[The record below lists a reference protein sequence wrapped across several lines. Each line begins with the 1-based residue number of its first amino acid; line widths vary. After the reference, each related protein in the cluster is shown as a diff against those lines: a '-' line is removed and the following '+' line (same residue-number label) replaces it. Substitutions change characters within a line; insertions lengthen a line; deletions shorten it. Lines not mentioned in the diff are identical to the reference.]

1 MNIAAILPE
10 TARRLP
16 DKTAFIFQ
24 DKPVSFRSLH
34 DLSDRLAFGLRKKGV
49 RNGDRVAVFAPNC
62 LEFVLTWFATVKLG
76 AVFVPVNIMLKERE
90 AKYILDNA
98 EVNTLIF
105 HQIQAEMI
113 SRLRP
118 HLRHLRNLVTIGGPR
133 IEDAFIFNDLIQEK
147 PPQEVMV
154 DCQADD
160 PATIIYTSG
169 TTGYPKGAMITHAN
183 FDHNVRAIIKALN
196 LDEGMVRVS
205 VTPLFH
211 AMGLTVNMIAVV
223 MLGAT
228 AVIQAKLDLDE
239 FLRAN
244 EKYRATMVSGAP
256 ALHYMLVNDPR
267 TANYDLSSWKV
278 AMSGSA
284 PLPVEIL
291 RKFEEKFNIPMVEAY
306 GLTEVTT
313 AATSNPVFGLRKPGS
328 VGLPLSGLEVKIFND
343 KGEEVP
349 RGDVGE
355 VVIKGASVMKG
366 YYKDA
371 LATAEALKGGWLH
384 TGDLGKI
391 DADGYLYILDRKKD
405 MIICSGYN
413 VYPREIEELLHTHPD
428 VQEAAVIGIPDPKRG
443 ESPFAFIIPRAGK
456 NPTADEIIQF
466 CRDNLAAYKTL
477 KGVKFVNEF
486 PRNPNR
492 KILKRELREI
502 YHKDLAMR
510 NKEG

>member
-10 TARRLP
+10 TACRLP

-24 DKPVSFRSLH
+24 DKPISFRSLQE
-34 DLSDRLAFGLRKKGV
+34 LSDRLAFGLRKKGV

-62 LEFVLTWFATVKLG
+62 LEFVLAWFAAVKLG
-76 AVFVPVNIMLKERE
+76 AIFVPVNIMLKERE

-98 EVNTLIF
+98 EVKTLIF
-105 HQIQAEMI
+105 HPIQAEMI
-113 SRLRP
+113 SRIRTHLP
-118 HLRHLRNLVTIGGPR
+118 HLHNLVVLGRQR
-133 IEDAFIFNDLIQEK
+133 IEDSLPFDDLLQEK
-147 PPQEVMV
+147 PSQEVMI
-154 DCQADD
+154 DCRPDD

-228 AVIQAKLDLDE
+228 AVIQSKLDLDE

-284 PLPVEIL
+284 PLPVELL
-291 RKFEEKFNIPMVEAY
+291 RKFEEKFKIPMVEAY

-313 AATSNPVFGLRKPGS
+313 AATANPVFGLRKPGS
-328 VGLPLSGLEVKIFND
+328 VGLPLSDLEVKIFNEKD
-343 KGEEVP
+343 EEVP
-349 RGDVGE
+349 SGEVGE
-355 VVIKGASVMKG
+355 VVIKGPSVMKG
-366 YYKDA
+366 YYQDA

-391 DADGYLYILDRKKD
+391 DVDGYLYILDRKKD

-428 VQEAAVIGIPDPKRG
+428 VQEAAVIGLPDPKRG
-443 ESPFAFIIPRAGK
+443 ETPFAFIIPREGK
-456 NPTADEIIQF
+456 QPSAEEIIQY
-466 CRDNLAAYKTL
+466 CRDNLAAYKAI
-477 KGVKFVNEF
+477 KGVKFVNDL

-492 KILKRELREI
+492 KILKRELREML
-502 YHKDLAMR
+502 HKELAGS
-510 NKEG
+510 NKEV